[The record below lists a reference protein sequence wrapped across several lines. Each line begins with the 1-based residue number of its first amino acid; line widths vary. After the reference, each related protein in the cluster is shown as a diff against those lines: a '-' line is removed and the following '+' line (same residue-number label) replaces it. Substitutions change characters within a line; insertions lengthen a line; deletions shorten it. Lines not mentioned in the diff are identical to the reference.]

1 MSDNKHVLGLADLFG
16 MSIGMVIGTGV
27 MVMTG
32 IGIGY
37 TGRSVNVAYLIA
49 ILIQIVSS
57 IAPVLMLSTARF
69 TGGQYSQISVLAGK
83 AAGGIY
89 TYLSIALILQSVLTM
104 LSLGEYALGVFPNL
118 NTKLFTLVILTVLI
132 ILNMTYLKSSAI
144 VQNIMVVILV
154 VALGCYVVLGWP
166 HLVDNYTAAPDFMTN
181 GVMGLL
187 QASIYVSS
195 ALGGATYI
203 ADFSDRMKNPTRD
216 MPIAIIGT
224 IFGVGVLYC
233 LIATVAGGVLPVEQ
247 IANQPLSVGA
257 ASFMSGG
264 LYTFFVVGGA
274 IFALLTTINSSLG
287 SKPYP
292 MKVAC
297 NDGWLPKALATTN
310 KKFGTPHWLFL
321 VVFLLVGVPLALGID
336 ISLVATSVT
345 LVFSAIRILMSIAAM
360 RLPVV
365 MPELWNKSKFH
376 MSNSVLYI
384 VCGLSLLMNVASMV
398 ITLTGKS
405 MSEILMNL
413 GMLAICVVLTL
424 IRYKKA
430 NISASFEER

>member
-1 MSDNKHVLGLADLFG
+1 M
-16 MSIGMVIGTGV
+16 
-27 MVMTG
+27 
-32 IGIGY
+32 
-37 TGRSVNVAYLIA
+37 
-49 ILIQIVSS
+49 
-57 IAPVLMLSTARF
+57 
-69 TGGQYSQISVLAGK
+69 
-83 AAGGIY
+83 
-89 TYLSIALILQSVLTM
+89 
-104 LSLGEYALGVFPNL
+104 
-118 NTKLFTLVILTVLI
+118 
-132 ILNMTYLKSSAI
+132 
-144 VQNIMVVILV
+144 
-154 VALGCYVVLGWP
+154 
-166 HLVDNYTAAPDFMTN
+166 
-181 GVMGLL
+181 
-187 QASIYVSS
+187 
-195 ALGGATYI
+195 
-203 ADFSDRMKNPTRD
+203 
-216 MPIAIIGT
+216 
-224 IFGVGVLYC
+224 
-233 LIATVAGGVLPVEQ
+233 AGGVLPVEQ